1 MTETPSYDDLLD
13 FAGKTVVITGA
24 ATGIGRAVAEAF
36 AAKNARVALLD
47 RDAAVSGVAASLGSG
62 HIAHVVDVTDERGV
76 GQVVEA
82 VTQAFGR
89 IDILINNAGIGP
101 LAPAESYATAD
112 WDRTLTV
119 NLKGAFLM
127 ARAVAPG
134 MLERRSGRIVNMASQ
149 AAIIGIEGHVAYCAS
164 KAGIVGMTN
173 CMALEWGPRGV
184 TVNALS
190 PTVVE
195 TELGLSG
202 WAGEKGD
209 RARAAIPTRRFA
221 KPWEVAAS
229 VLYLASG
236 AAAMVNGANL
246 KIDGGYTIA

>member
-1 MTETPSYDDLLD
+1 MD

-202 WAGEKGD
+202 WAGEKGE

-221 KPWEVAAS
+221 KPWEIAAS

>member
-202 WAGEKGD
+202 WAGEKGE

-221 KPWEVAAS
+221 KPWEIAAS
-229 VLYLASG
+229 VLYLA
-236 AAAMVNGANL
+236 AARL
-246 KIDGGYTIA
+246 RW

>member
-47 RDAAVSGVAASLGSG
+47 RDAAVSRVAASLGSG

-202 WAGEKGD
+202 WAGEKGE

-221 KPWEVAAS
+221 KPWEIAAS

>member
-112 WDRTLTV
+112 GDRTLTV

-202 WAGEKGD
+202 WAGEKGE

-221 KPWEVAAS
+221 KPWEIAAS

>member
-1 MTETPSYDDLLD
+1 MSGAPSLTGLLD
-13 FAGKTVVITGA
+13 FTGKTVVVTGA
-24 ATGIGRAVAEAF
+24 ATGIGRAIAEAF
-36 AAKNARVALLD
+36 AERKARVALLD
-47 RDAAVSGVAASLGSG
+47 RDPDIAGIAAKLGSEHLG
-62 HIAHVVDVTDERGV
+62 VTVDVTDEAGIERSV
-76 GQVVEA
+76 A
-82 VTQAFGR
+82 TVTQAFGQ

-101 LAPAESYATAD
+101 LAPAESFPTSD
-112 WDRTLTV
+112 WDRTLDI
-119 NLKGAFLM
+119 NLKGSFLV

-134 MLERRSGRIVNMASQ
+134 MLARNAGKIINMASQ
-149 AAIIGIEGHVAYCAS
+149 ASVIGIEGHIAYCAS

-184 TVNALS
+184 TVNAVS

-202 WAGEKGD
+202 WAGEKGE

-221 KPWEVAAS
+221 KPWEIAAS

-236 AAAMVNGANL
+236 ASAMINGANL
-246 KIDGGYTIA
+246 MIDGGYTIA

>member
-1 MTETPSYDDLLD
+1 MRID

-202 WAGEKGD
+202 WAGEKGE

-221 KPWEVAAS
+221 KPWEIAAS

>member
-202 WAGEKGD
+202 WAGEKGE

-221 KPWEVAAS
+221 KPWEIAAS

>member
-1 MTETPSYDDLLD
+1 M
-13 FAGKTVVITGA
+13 TGA

-202 WAGEKGD
+202 WAGEKGE

-221 KPWEVAAS
+221 KPWEIAAS

>member
-76 GQVVEA
+76 GQAVEA

-202 WAGEKGD
+202 WAGEKGE

-221 KPWEVAAS
+221 KPWEIAAS